1 MRTWD
6 VTITYQT
13 QSTVKRLSF
22 MAFGSNDVHW
32 RFSEEQWA
40 KGRHLEKI
48 FDSASGLSLKK
59 VKSTQKDS
67 LSRNKCVVCA
77 FHLCRGNVSV
87 VLVCSHQL
95 HPWNLI
101 HEEHIF
107 SIPRFN
113 RHLSFVPE
121 EWVVSTSLCIVKW
134 SRGSGGQTH
143 RRRSWRE
150 LERGSGEKCARLRRA
165 YCVKQHI
172 PVSLMRSWDVTI
184 TYQTQ
189 STVKRLSL

>member
-1 MRTWD
+1 MFLSPCSVFQFQMMLRGVRSPCSGVRCIYSRWTLSNRWM
-6 VTITYQT
+6 V
-13 QSTVKRLSF
+13 VKRPAACPLSF

-48 FDSASGLSLKK
+48 CDSASGLSLKK
-59 VKSTQKDS
+59 TKSRQKDS

-95 HPWNLI
+95 QPWNLI

-143 RRRSWRE
+143 RRRSWHE
-150 LERGSGEKCARLRRA
+150 LENPGEKCAR
-165 YCVKQHI
+165 
-172 PVSLMRSWDVTI
+172 
-184 TYQTQ
+184 
-189 STVKRLSL
+189 

>member
-1 MRTWD
+1 MWFC
-6 VTITYQT
+6 VGIE
-13 QSTVKRLSF
+13 L
-22 MAFGSNDVHW
+22 
-32 RFSEEQWA
+32 EE
-40 KGRHLEKI
+40 K
-48 FDSASGLSLKK
+48 LK
-59 VKSTQKDS
+59 SRQKDS
-67 LSRNKCVVCA
+67 LSHNNCVVCA

-107 SIPRFN
+107 CIPRFN

-143 RRRSWRE
+143 RHRSLNE
-150 LERGSGEKCARLRRA
+150 LENPGEKCARLRTA

-172 PVSLMRSWDVTI
+172 PVALMRSWDATI
-184 TYQTQ
+184 TYQSQ
-189 STVKRLSL
+189 LTVKRLSL